1 MNSALY
7 TGRVRHRRF
16 SPTTNNFTYS
26 VHMFLLDL
34 AELDTVFAGRW
45 FWSAH
50 RSAPVRFRRA
60 DHFGPPER
68 PLDEAVRDLVEK
80 ETGARPAGRI
90 LLLTN
95 LRHFGYYINPVSVFY
110 CMPAGGGA
118 PEAVVLEVRNT
129 PWDETH
135 PYVLAGPASEKANG
149 AREFFF
155 PKTFHVSPFLGM
167 DLEYRCVL
175 SPPAEALVFHLEDR
189 RGEEIVLDATLTLRR
204 EAVSG
209 RSLARCLLLHPFMTG
224 KVAWLIYWQALK
236 LWWKNTP
243 FYPHPKYAEKGG
255 EDA

>member
-16 SPTTNNFTYS
+16 SPTTNDFTYS
-26 VHMFLLDL
+26 VQMFLLDL
-34 AELDTVFAGRW
+34 AELDTVFAGRRL
-45 FWSAH
+45 WSTG
-50 RSAPVRFRRA
+50 RPAPVWFRRA
-60 DHFGPPER
+60 DHFGPPEQ
-68 PLDEAVRDLVEK
+68 PLDGAVRDRVER
-80 ETGARPAGRI
+80 ETGTRPGGPI

-110 CMPAGGGA
+110 CMSPEGA
-118 PEAVVLEVRNT
+118 ALEAVVLEVRNT

-135 PYVLAGPASEKANG
+135 PYVLANPVSAKANG
-149 AREFFF
+149 AMEYSF

-167 DLEYRCVL
+167 DLEYRCVIT
-175 SPPAEALVFHLEDR
+175 PPGDTLVFHLEDR

-204 EAVSG
+204 EPVSG
-209 RSLARCLLLHPFMTG
+209 PALALSLLRHPFMTG

-236 LWWKNTP
+236 LWWKKTP
-243 FYPHPKYAEKGG
+243 FYPHPKYAEMGG